1 MKQTKTTEMERRMR
15 KQCIVKKV
23 VKKERK
29 INNNAQAISLS
40 LTDSHYKGSS
50 NYPIISLE
58 KSLNTNSAFKG
69 LEIEINEDVTVCIST
84 AEVTGQVWVG
94 VRTAKEDK
102 VLTKKIDKDRS
113 DDGWSEKSYAQCGSV
128 EVTLQ
133 NNDEH
138 IQWNKSIR
146 KLIKL
151 KNL

>member
-1 MKQTKTTEMERRMR
+1 MERRMR

-84 AEVTGQVWVG
+84 AEVTGQVWVD
-94 VRTAKEDK
+94 VDTAHENE
-102 VLTKKIDKDRS
+102 VITKKMNVARGNS
-113 DDGWSEKSYAQCGSV
+113 DLHKNYSKKSYAQCGAV
-128 EVTLQ
+128 EVTLK

-138 IQWNKSIR
+138 LQW
-146 KLIKL
+146 L
-151 KNL
+151 KNNKKRI

>member
-1 MKQTKTTEMERRMR
+1 M
-15 KQCIVKKV
+15 
-23 VKKERK
+23 
-29 INNNAQAISLS
+29 
-40 LTDSHYKGSS
+40 
-50 NYPIISLE
+50 E